1 MQDLLQKLKEIR
13 DHTEKAAL
21 IAELILSELSEEVM
35 VAAQRC
41 IILHWF
47 DQSILD
53 ILLQDTDLSKL
64 DKRGVYRQIALL
76 PFIDTLPWGLA
87 FQSSTRN
94 GLLRSYA
101 LTQPETLRLAA
112 KLAASAYE
120 AQKDD
125 EKHIAEAFFCYIVA
139 GDSSS
144 STKLMIDLLERI
156 NTHNSFLTIDTLVGL
171 QEEAQ
176 NLPFVDFLPLNEQKG
191 QVTSKDSLQAGSPAQ
206 ATTVAPLALNR
217 DKDHLEIIAL
227 LHLYLD
233 RELSA
238 DEMAMVQ
245 QHLSECPDCEAR
257 FHFDMEVK
265 RLIHE
270 SCIKEREP
278 AHLRKAVLRLARTPV
293 GEVVTLDPEL
303 EMEIKADLYPGLI
316 DKTQQTG

>member
-1 MQDLLQKLKEIR
+1 MIDRKMQDFLQKLKEIR

-21 IAELILSELSEEVM
+21 IAEYILSELSEEVM
-35 VAAQRC
+35 LAARRC

-64 DKRGVYRQIALL
+64 DKRGIYRQIALL
-76 PFIDTLPWGLA
+76 PFIDILPWGLA
-87 FQSSTRN
+87 FQNSTRN

-144 STKLMIDLLERI
+144 STRIMINLLERI
-156 NTHNSFLTIDTLVGL
+156 NTYSSFLTIDTLLEL

-176 NLPFVDFLPLNEQKG
+176 KLSFVDFLPLDEQKG
-191 QVTSKDSLQAGSPAQ
+191 RVASKDSIQAAPPGQ
-206 ATTVAPLALNR
+206 ATAVAPLALNR
-217 DKDHLEIIAL
+217 AEDHLEITAL

-238 DEMAMVQ
+238 DKMAMVQ
-245 QHLSECPDCEAR
+245 QHLSECPDCAAR
-257 FHFDMEVK
+257 FHFDMKVK

-270 SCIKEREP
+270 RCTIEHAPS
-278 AHLRKAVLRLARTPV
+278 HLREAILRLARTPV
-293 GEVVTLDPEL
+293 GEPVEIDSEL
-303 EMEIKADLYPGLI
+303 EMEIRADLER
-316 DKTQQTG
+316 